1 VRFLSKDRHTSIP
14 ELVFDSRAVVIFT
27 PITQWKGRQ
36 DGYFAEA
43 SADQNINAEDS
54 ARVKSAWQMNGAL
67 A

>member
-1 VRFLSKDRHTSIP
+1 
-14 ELVFDSRAVVIFT
+14 LVFDSQAVVIFT
-27 PITQWKGRQ
+27 PITQRKSRQ

-43 SADQNINAEDS
+43 SADQNINPEDS